1 MPGLHHGN
9 LCWGN
14 RKSFYIYGEFP
25 TEISSMD
32 IRRYDPVAST
42 TPVYISSSGYYG
54 YQRITNP
61 HKEDETMD
69 TAEDINEEAAVTVP
83 LACRKRQS
91 NELNLEH
98 VKRTRYHGERCN
110 TEVHEDLLFLENY
123 LRQTHGCD
131 YYNFN
136 N

>member
-98 VKRTRYHGERCN
+98 VKRTRYHEAS
-110 TEVHEDLLFLENY
+110 EPSENFHHRDGRTS
-123 LRQTHGCD
+123 LMST
-131 YYNFN
+131 YNLGFYML
-136 N
+136 